1 MSPVTPAERA
11 LIEEAER
18 AFLERGTVTH
28 YEDAPFYQR
37 TYQHRKMDVRWYVEH
52 CEQAGG
58 NVLELGCGTG
68 RITLPL
74 AQAGLQVTGVD
85 SMRSMLDVAEERL
98 AKLPRAARE
107 RVTLKQADLREL
119 QLNQRFQTVIAPF
132 NVLMHLYSVDE
143 LINTLRGVREH
154 LLPGG
159 TFVFDVLLP
168 DPTLLA
174 RDPARVYKGRAVR
187 HPNGK
192 RYAYRESF
200 DYDAVRQ
207 VMAITI
213 ELHNLEDPRD
223 VRAQLL
229 THRQYFPMELEAALH
244 HAGFEVAGRYG
255 DFEGESLHSYAESQ
269 IYICRS
275 SAR

>member
-1 MSPVTPAERA
+1 MSPISDGERK

-18 AFLERGTVTH
+18 AFLERGTVAH

-37 TYQHRKMDVRWYVEH
+37 TYQHRKMDVNWYVEH

-58 NVLELGCGTG
+58 SVLELGCGTG

-74 AQAGLQVTGVD
+74 AQAGLSVTGVD

-98 AKLPRAARE
+98 VKLPRVARE
-107 RVTLKQADLREL
+107 RVTLLQADLRAL
-119 QLNQRFQTVIAPF
+119 QLRKRFDTVIAPF
-132 NVLMHLYSVDE
+132 NVLMHLYTVEE
-143 LINTLRGVREH
+143 LAATLRGVRQH
-154 LLPGG
+154 LSPGG
-159 TFVFDVLLP
+159 QFVFDVLLP
-168 DPTLLA
+168 DPSLMA
-174 RDPARVYKGRAVR
+174 RDPGRVYKGRAVR

-200 DYDAVRQ
+200 DYDAIRQ

-223 VRAQLL
+223 VRVQLL
-229 THRQYFPMELEAALH
+229 THRQYFPMELEAVLAQ
-244 HAGFEVAGRYG
+244 AGFEAVARYG
-255 DFEGESLHSYAESQ
+255 DFDGEPLNTFAESQ
-269 IYICRS
+269 VWVCRS
-275 SAR
+275 GS